1 MSDSARFL
9 GSGRKE
15 EEKKKKKRNQEL
27 RNGIF
32 AYQPDLDGRG
42 DDAGERAVP
51 REGGRRWL
59 LLFGVEVEEV
69 EVEVEVKG
77 VEGEEEKVQ
86 SSTPINFS
94 SSSSELSFFLS
105 LPPVLILNAPLF
117 PCFRL
122 RKQDYRRRTSLPSR
136 GEGKKEAAAAAAR
149 GMRMRLCFASS
160 SASRRLGPR
169 NPPRARASGR
179 ALGASPRPGDR
190 RGVPR
195 VPASAGRWERARRS
209 GIGVALFFSKEGE
222 LPRWLSCEE
231 KGSIFDEF
239 RQSFPR
245 LHFLDRPLSPLFSSL
260 ILSLPFFFKRRIQI
274 CRLRSRLAA

>member
-15 EEKKKKKRNQEL
+15 EEKKKKKRNQKL

-105 LPPVLILNAPLF
+105 LPPRSHLECSTISLLPFAQT
-117 PCFRL
+117 RL
-122 RKQDYRRRTSLPSR
+122 SQTYLAAVERRREER
-136 GEGKKEAAAAAAR
+136 GG
-149 GMRMRLCFASS
+149 
-160 SASRRLGPR
+160 
-169 NPPRARASGR
+169 
-179 ALGASPRPGDR
+179 R
-190 RGVPR
+190 RG
-195 VPASAGRWERARRS
+195 GGGGAR
-209 GIGVALFFSKEGE
+209 
-222 LPRWLSCEE
+222 
-231 KGSIFDEF
+231 DENAT
-239 RQSFPR
+239 
-245 LHFLDRPLSPLFSSL
+245 LLC
-260 ILSLPFFFKRRIQI
+260 IVVG
-274 CRLRSRLAA
+274 